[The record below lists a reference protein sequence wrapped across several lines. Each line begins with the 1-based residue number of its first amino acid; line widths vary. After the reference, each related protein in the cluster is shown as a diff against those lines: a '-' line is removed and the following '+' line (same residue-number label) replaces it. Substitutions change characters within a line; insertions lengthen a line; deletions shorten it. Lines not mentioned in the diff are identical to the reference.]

1 MTTKHIIERS
11 DLVFVNVPQDEINID
26 SILNG
31 NLIDRDKVYF
41 IISRY
46 KKMSDMDFEEIIS
59 EYDIDNERISYIPYY
74 EALIGICKNGSL
86 SSFLTKNLWSTRG
99 ERSYELVSQLR
110 KLTNFIKNQI
120 DKDMEKEKAV

>member
-1 MTTKHIIERS
+1 M
-11 DLVFVNVPQDEINID
+11 NVPQDEINID
-26 SILNG
+26 SILNE

-74 EALIGICKNGSL
+74 ESLIGICKNGSL